1 MLWVL
6 EENPSGLTSRELSER
21 LGVSERTARR
31 DLQTLRATGYPLTLV
46 GSRWLFVE
54 GQGLPTSLASDG
66 AEEENARN
74 RILTLD
80 RAIRGRRQ
88 TELLYWSPGRRDGVT
103 LQLAPLAL
111 RFVDGSLFLVARELP
126 QGRWRA
132 FAIER
137 MARIEPQKKRFPKA
151 LGEGLE
157 AYLEGPFSSDG
168 SAELI
173 RVLVH
178 FDASVAWRLTDRV
191 WHPSQ
196 RVRRQE
202 DGSVAVALRVPGL
215 AWVTAWVLGFGSRAL
230 VISPPALVRS
240 ICKELEL
247 TRDKYCDAKEKL
259 AQLYLF
265 EDGT

>member
-1 MLWVL
+1 
-6 EENPSGLTSRELSER
+6 
-21 LGVSERTARR
+21 
-31 DLQTLRATGYPLTLV
+31 
-46 GSRWLFVE
+46 VE

-66 AEEENARN
+66 AAEENARN
-74 RILTLD
+74 RILRLD
-80 RAIRGRRQ
+80 RALRGRRQ
-88 TELLYWSPGRRDGVT
+88 IELLYWSPGRQGGVT

-132 FAIER
+132 LAVER
-137 MARIEPQKKRFPKA
+137 MAKIEIGKKRFPKN

-157 AYLEGPFSSDG
+157 AYLEGPLSSEA

-178 FDASVAWRLTDRV
+178 FDASVAWRITDRV

-196 RVRRQE
+196 RVHRQD
-202 DGSVAVALRVPGL
+202 DGAVIASLRVPGL
-215 AWVTAWVLGFGSRAL
+215 AWVTAWVLGFGSNAL
-230 VISPPALVRS
+230 VISPPELVRS
-240 ICKELEL
+240 ICRELDA
-247 TRDKYCDAKEKL
+247 TREMYCNAEQKL

-265 EDGT
+265 EEGT